1 METESGKPL
10 KFLLAAHHFP
20 PRRVGGAELL
30 AFRIAR
36 QLARDGHSVQ
46 VVCVEEM
53 DHGAPNELTWS
64 DDVYEGINVRRFFFN
79 VALTPDPLRY
89 SFDHP
94 LLNEHLT
101 SLVASYQPDLVHL
114 FSGYLI
120 GIAPL
125 RAAKAFRV
133 PTVVTLTDFWF
144 LCPTIQLL
152 RSDGSLCLGP
162 EAIECARCLFDQRR
176 TFRWMERVSPQGAE
190 RFWRFAEQQ
199 PVLGNAIKLNVRLA
213 TLSTRQRVLI
223 DELNGADAL
232 IAVTRFLADLYIKN
246 GVRPE
251 KLVVKPNRLDFSQ
264 FDSAEP
270 TPRASDETHFAYLG
284 QIAEIKG
291 IHILIQAFQTACR
304 TKRSPRR
311 MRLSLYGVMNTNQ
324 DYARKLRA
332 LAAGSPDI
340 VFAGAYEHR
349 TLRQLLAKVDVVV
362 VPSLWYENAP
372 IVILEAF
379 MGGCPVIG
387 TRVGGIAE
395 LVEDELNGLLFQRG
409 DAADLARQFVRIMD
423 EPDLL
428 PHLRANI
435 PTLHGFEEY
444 MDELR
449 EVYGR
454 VLTRAPAEVGV

>member
-1 METESGKPL
+1 METEAGEPL
-10 KFLLAAHHFP
+10 KILLAAHHFP

-36 QLARDGHSVQ
+36 QLTQAGHGVQ

-53 DHGAPNELTWS
+53 DRGAPNELTWS
-64 DDVYEGINVRRFFFN
+64 DDVYEGINVKRFSFN
-79 VALTPDPLRY
+79 LACTPDPLRY

-94 LLNEHLT
+94 QLQEHLT
-101 SLVASYQPDLVHL
+101 SLVASFQPDLVHL

-125 RAAKAFRV
+125 RAAKAFQI
-133 PTVVTLTDFWF
+133 PTIVTLTDFWF

-152 RSDGSLCLGP
+152 RSDGSLCQGP
-162 EAIECARCLFDQRR
+162 EAIECARCLSDQRR

-199 PVLGNAIKLNVRLA
+199 PLLGNALRLNTRLVGLNA
-213 TLSTRQRVLI
+213 RQRELI
-223 DELNGADAL
+223 DALNGADAI
-232 IAVTRFLADLYIKN
+232 IAVTQFLADLYVNN

-251 KLVVKPNRLDFSQ
+251 KLVVKPNHLDFSQ
-264 FDSAEP
+264 FDAAEP
-270 TPRASDETHFAYLG
+270 TRRVSNEIHFAYLG

-291 IHILIQAFQTACR
+291 IHILIKAFQTAYR
-304 TKRSPRR
+304 MKGSTRR
-311 MRLSLYGVMNTNQ
+311 MRLSLYGVMNTNKQ
-324 DYARKLRA
+324 YARKLRS
-332 LAAGSPDI
+332 LAAGNPDI
-340 VFAGAYEHR
+340 HFAGAYEHR
-349 TLRQLLAKVDVVV
+349 TLRQLLTQVDVVV

-395 LVEDELNGLLFQRG
+395 LVGDDVNGLLFQRG
-409 DAADLARQFVRIMD
+409 DVADLARQIARVMN
-423 EPDLL
+423 EQDLL
-428 PHLRANI
+428 PRLRAHL
-435 PTLHGFEEY
+435 PSLHGFDEY
-444 MDELR
+444 MRDLLQ
-449 EVYGR
+449 VYR
-454 VLTRAPAEVGV
+454 QVVARAPVGAGV